1 MTQPWGRTRASAP
14 PALWVLRV
22 CLEPTAPSWALVF
35 WPRLPGP
42 RPLHCRSP
50 GSAVPG
56 GLGPNSAE
64 ALPRGH
70 ACCSPWGTGLCP
82 GVAQQASKGG
92 PRGPGPLPWLSSP
105 GRLHLRQ
112 PVHNGLPVPL
122 LPAWQVEATSQGPR
136 SEGPCLPALGRSEM
150 VGPGLCSPRYS
161 CTARCEHAPGPA
173 LHPPRTGPQVEV
185 LSKTCWW
192 PRGLSWL
199 RGPMQAAGCPGAA
212 GAEGGAPI
220 GGWRGERPSCGQTV
234 GQRWAAGLGAWAPWG
249 GGGASTGG
257 TGFIPHGSWSG
268 AEPWMLLAA
277 PRCLMGGGCPE
288 EVRTG
293 FDCVCSPLT
302 PSLRCPLFP
311 GSGGWGHRTVP
322 EPE

>member
-1 MTQPWGRTRASAP
+1 MDM
-14 PALWVLRV
+14 PA
-22 CLEPTAPSWALVF
+22 A
-35 WPRLPGP
+35 
-42 RPLHCRSP
+42 H
-50 GSAVPG
+50 PG
-56 GLGPNSAE
+56 GLACAQELPSRQARE
-64 ALPRGH
+64 APVDPAR
-70 ACCSPWGTGLCP
+70 C
-82 GVAQQASKGG
+82 
-92 PRGPGPLPWLSSP
+92 P

-173 LHPPRTGPQVEV
+173 LHPPRTRPQVEV

-192 PRGLSWL
+192 PRGLPWL

-220 GGWRGERPSCGQTV
+220 GGWRGGRPSCGQTV

-293 FDCVCSPLT
+293 FDCLLPPHPLPQMPPLPWIRRMGAPHSP
-302 PSLRCPLFP
+302 
-311 GSGGWGHRTVP
+311 
-322 EPE
+322 